1 MIDVFR
7 KKLYHTLRYSS
18 LTALWSRVAIIITK
32 IGGPKVAA
40 YLSYLSIDWDD
51 MSHDKTILCLY
62 RESFVK
68 DIAELRKRGQ
78 MNYPIVTGGF
88 TRFQMAWLPKSMQI
102 QTFYQSKEYD
112 EDVFKNGILYAKHL
126 IMLIQRR
133 YPVHA
138 ILSAN
143 FDYWQDASFK
153 TVCKQ
158 HEIPFLVLSREHPV
172 IPQVCD
178 KVGEWYLRSKYQ
190 FEGTA
195 IAVAGRSTKDVIVKA
210 KTVCAPEQVVI
221 TGLPRYDAWKDVN
234 TNLPFHERSFITL
247 LTFTKG
253 YYADQTFEEVLSL
266 FIKAAESHVKS
277 GLTFLIKTKDA
288 TDTHTVQKMFTSHKL
303 KNLECSHES
312 DLFDVLP
319 KSRLV
324 INYNSLSLIE
334 AVMARASIVIPAWGD
349 CESTGDQAMYS
360 AENPRIAKIV
370 KFAKSPEQLLETI
383 SASVLN
389 QRGFNKAE
397 GIDEFVSEFI
407 HVPELPSYC
416 MEFERFVGQHMTN

>member
-7 KKLYHTLRYSS
+7 KKLYRILRYSS
-18 LTALWSRVAIIITK
+18 LNGLWSRLAIIIIK

-40 YLSYLSIDWDD
+40 YMSYFSIDWGD
-51 MSHDKTILCLY
+51 MGHDKTVLCLY

-68 DIAELRKRGQ
+68 DIAELRKRGHI
-78 MNYPIVTGGF
+78 NYPIVTGGF
-88 TRFQMAWLPKSMQI
+88 TRFQMVWLPKSMQI
-102 QTFYQSKEYD
+102 QTFYQSKD
-112 EDVFKNGILYAKHL
+112 HDGDSFKNGTLYAEHL
-126 IMLIQRR
+126 IRLVQRK

-143 FDYWQDASFK
+143 FDYWQDKSFK

-158 HEIPFLVLSREHPV
+158 QKIPFLVLSREHPV
-172 IPQVCD
+172 IPKVCD
-178 KVGEWYLRSKYQ
+178 TVGDWYRRSQYQ
-190 FEGTA
+190 FNGTA
-195 IAVAGRSTKDVIVKA
+195 IAVAGRSTKDVILKA
-210 KTVCAPEQVVI
+210 ETICSSEQVFI
-221 TGLPRYDAWKDVN
+221 TGLPRYDAWKDVD
-234 TNLPFHERSFITL
+234 TNLPFQDRPFITL
-247 LTFTKG
+247 LTFTRG
-253 YYADQTFEEVLSL
+253 YYADQTFEEILNL
-266 FIKAAESHVKS
+266 FIKAAKNNIDS

-288 TDTHTVQKMFTSHKL
+288 ADTHYIQKMISSDKL

-349 CESTGDQAMYS
+349 CESTGEQAMY
-360 AENPRIAKIV
+360 AADNPKIAKIV

-389 QRGFNKAE
+389 QIQLNKAE

-407 HVPELPSYC
+407 HVPELASYC
-416 MEFERFVGQHMTN
+416 MEFERFVGQHITT